1 MTEEEKKAINDLDK
15 FADVVTVILPDYS
28 TKIPEYCIDEQ
39 TWLALKKALNLIQK
53 QDTEIN
59 KLKNVIEEYEKEC
72 RQFKAFCRKIRRDD
86 KHDVDEFNQGQ
97 EQKCN
102 QFLNLLAGEKHWT
115 YEGKYFDET
124 DKQIEKM
131 KENK

>member
-1 MTEEEKKAINDLDK
+1 MTDIEKESIEQLKSWREYIIKHKESVNKANDIEFYLR
-15 FADVVTVILPDYS
+15 T
-28 TKIPEYCIDEQ
+28 
-39 TWLALKKALNLIQK
+39 ALNLIQK

-59 KLKNVIEEYEKEC
+59 KLNNVIEEYKKEC

-131 KENK
+131 KEDK